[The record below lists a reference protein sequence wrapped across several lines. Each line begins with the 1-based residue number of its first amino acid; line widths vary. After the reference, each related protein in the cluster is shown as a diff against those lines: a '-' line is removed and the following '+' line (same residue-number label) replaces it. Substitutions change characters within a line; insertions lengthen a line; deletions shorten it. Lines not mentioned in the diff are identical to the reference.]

1 MPPRPRFLPLSET
14 RPRPDLRRRRLAAA
28 LLASPLAIPSAAP
41 AHPHTPLRLGLVP
54 FLTARQMIGV
64 FEPLRAHLEA
74 NLKRPVRSYT
84 AASLR
89 ALAENMKRGDYDLAF
104 MPVHFMRLAA
114 QDWGATVV
122 ARTRTPAD
130 VVLAAAAGHALEV
143 PAGLRGGRV
152 VALDGLAIGSMVAV
166 EWLREQGLEPGR
178 DVTVEYI
185 VAANSVMLALQ
196 RSDVTAIA
204 LIEATM
210 ADMAPALRATVQ
222 VVARMRTVPSPGW
235 VIARSVPAAEHAA
248 IRASLLSF
256 VGAPGADGSLSR
268 AALEPVSLAETAD
281 VERYSARLRALL
293 AEQA

>member
-1 MPPRPRFLPLSET
+1 MPNSRLSSASLEPRA
-14 RPRPDLRRRRLAAA
+14 RPDTLRRRIAGA
-28 LLASPLAIPSAAP
+28 LLAAPLAAPFGAQAQQSA
-41 AHPHTPLRLGLVP
+41 PLRLGLVP
-54 FLTARQMIGV
+54 YLTTRQMLGV

-74 NLKRPVRSYT
+74 RLQRPVRSYT

-89 ALAENMKRGDYDLAF
+89 ALAENTRRGDYDLAF

-130 VVLAAAAGHALEV
+130 VVLAAAAGRELQV

-152 VALDGLAIGSMVAV
+152 VALDVLAIGSMVAV
-166 EWLREQGLEPGR
+166 EWLREHGLEPGR

-210 ADMAPALRATVQ
+210 ADMAPALRDTVH

-235 VIARSVPAAEHAA
+235 VIARPVPAAEHAA
-248 IRASLLSF
+248 IRAALLSF
-256 VGAPGADGSLSR
+256 GGAPGAEGSLSR
-268 AALEPVSLAETAD
+268 AALEPASLAETAD